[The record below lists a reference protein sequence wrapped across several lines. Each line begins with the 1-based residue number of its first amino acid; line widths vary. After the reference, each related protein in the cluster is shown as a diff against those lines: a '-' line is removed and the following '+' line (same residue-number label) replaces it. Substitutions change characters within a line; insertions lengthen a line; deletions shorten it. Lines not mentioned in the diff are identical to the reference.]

1 MYLDRPPI
9 YLMSEKTF
17 IEHFKNV
24 IENIKSHG
32 PDFMMI
38 SGDFNDRCLAWF
50 DDHCI
55 NDISL

>member
-1 MYLDRPPI
+1 
-9 YLMSEKTF
+9 MSEKTF
-17 IEHFKNV
+17 IENFKNV

-50 DDHCI
+50 DDHCV